1 MKKLHKIL
9 KKPITFMSSL
19 HFQRNYGSAF
29 FDRKKQVTKS
39 SRRKCRSNLKN
50 FDVKSI
56 DMMNRTLYH
65 GMIVFLQTRG
75 ISRSDHENHVAS
87 QYSHDCN
94 SHTPYHYAKT
104 RTNLRRMHTHR
115 HTHTQ
120 AHRHRH
126 KHTHTQSRRNITTV
140 T

>member
-1 MKKLHKIL
+1 MVEQVNDTICRFKHLKNWSSQYNVEGSEMKKLHKIS

-94 SHTPYHYAKT
+94 SHT
-104 RTNLRRMHTHR
+104 L
-115 HTHTQ
+115 
-120 AHRHRH
+120 
-126 KHTHTQSRRNITTV
+126 ITMQKQGQT
-140 T
+140 